1 MTLLIHNLDSQLAD
15 FIELNTDWCLAIYD
29 AFIAHPADAE
39 QIEVA
44 YCTFMKRL
52 HTNRKVI
59 LKDFFDSVGIT
70 TKSKQWADLQM
81 VIKPLEVEFIPQA
94 TALK

>member
-1 MTLLIHNLDSQLAD
+1 
-15 FIELNTDWCLAIYD
+15 
-29 AFIAHPADAE
+29 
-39 QIEVA
+39 
-44 YCTFMKRL
+44 MKRL
-52 HTNRKVI
+52 HTNRKAI

-81 VIKPLEVEFIPQA
+81 VIKPLEEEFIPQA